1 MIHAHPYN
9 IVRPLIQANNVSFSV
24 NSNGSKKILLRDI
37 GTEKMPFLIN
47 DITRPD
53 VTNTGQ
59 TIAVVGRS
67 GGGKST
73 LFRMLAGL
81 AKPTTGQ
88 ILIPKHTRDHD
99 ELDKLVEVQEGSVG
113 FVQQNYPL
121 SRNQSVQGMLWDAA
135 VQGNIPRHERMGV
148 IENYLEEW
156 GLKDQR
162 TQSRNQLSGG
172 QRQRLA
178 IMEQLLCSHHFI
190 IFDEPFSG
198 LDPKNVDGLK
208 KVFNQIIS
216 VDEINTILFSTHDL
230 HLAVELA
237 DQIYV
242 IGYEKDDKG
251 VYLEGGTIIKQYDL
265 KLMGLAWQPYGP
277 KHQEL
282 KEEIKDLIENN

>member
-1 MIHAHPYN
+1 MSTYTYN
-9 IVRPLIQANNVSFSV
+9 IIRPLIQIHNLSYVVNN
-24 NSNGSKKILLRDI
+24 NGEKKTLLRDI
-37 GTEKMPFLIN
+37 GTEANPFLIN
-47 DITRPD
+47 DITRPEIE
-53 VTNTGQ
+53 NTGQ
-59 TIAVVGRS
+59 CVAFVGRS
-67 GGGKST
+67 GGGKT
-73 LFRMLAGL
+73 TL
-81 AKPTTGQ
+81 AKLLSGLIKPTNGD

-99 ELDKLVEVQEGSVG
+99 ELDKLIEVEEGTVG
-113 FVQQNYPL
+113 LVQQDYPL
-121 SRNQSVQGMLWDAA
+121 SRNQTVQGMLWDAA
-135 VQGNIPRHERMGV
+135 IQGKIPRKDRKG
-148 IENYLEEW
+148 IIDKYLEDW
-156 GLKDQR
+156 GLTNQR
-162 TQSRNQLSGG
+162 RQSSNQLSGG

-208 KVFNQIIS
+208 KVFNQIIT

>member
-1 MIHAHPYN
+1 MSTYTYN
-9 IVRPLIQANNVSFSV
+9 IVRPLIQINNLSYSV
-24 NSNGSKKILLRDI
+24 ETKEGTKLLLRDV
-37 GTEKMPFLIN
+37 GTETNPFLVN

-53 VTNTGQ
+53 VENTGQ
-59 TIAVVGRS
+59 TVAIVGRS

-73 LFRMLAGL
+73 LFRLIAGL
-81 AKPTTGQ
+81 SKPTSGE
-88 ILIPKHTRDHD
+88 ILIPKHTRDHED
-99 ELDKLVEVQEGSVG
+99 LDKMIPVKEGSVG

-135 VQGNIPRHERMGV
+135 VQGKIHRKDRKQI
-148 IENYLEEW
+148 IEKYLEDW
-156 GLKDQR
+156 GMKNQR
-162 TQSRNQLSGG
+162 NQSKIQLSGG
-172 QRQRLA
+172 QQQRCA

-208 KVFNQIIS
+208 KVFNQIVT

-242 IGYEKDDKG
+242 IGYEKDEKG
-251 VYLEGGTIIKQYDL
+251 EYIPGGTIIKQYDL
-265 KLMGLAWQPYGP
+265 KQMGLAWRPYGNH
-277 KHQEL
+277 HQEI
-282 KEEIKDLIENN
+282 KEEIKKLIEEN

>member
-1 MIHAHPYN
+1 MSTYTYN
-9 IVRPLIQANNVSFSV
+9 IIRPLIQIQNLSYVVNN
-24 NSNGSKKILLRDI
+24 NGEKKTLLRDI
-37 GTEKMPFLIN
+37 GTETNPFLIN

-53 VTNTGQ
+53 IENTGQ
-59 TIAVVGRS
+59 CTAFVGRS
-67 GGGKST
+67 GGGKTT
-73 LFRMLAGL
+73 LAKLISGL
-81 AKPTTGQ
+81 IKPTTGQ

-99 ELDKLVEVQEGSVG
+99 ELDKLVEVEEGTVG
-113 FVQQNYPL
+113 LVQQDYPL
-121 SRNQSVQGMLWDAA
+121 SRNQTVQGMLWDAA
-135 VQGNIPRHERMGV
+135 IQGKIPRKDRKG
-148 IENYLEEW
+148 IIDKYLEDW
-156 GLKDQR
+156 GLKEQR
-162 TQSRNQLSGG
+162 RQSANQLSGG

-265 KLMGLAWQPYGP
+265 KLMGMAWQPYGS

-282 KEEIKDLIENN
+282 KEEIKNIIENN